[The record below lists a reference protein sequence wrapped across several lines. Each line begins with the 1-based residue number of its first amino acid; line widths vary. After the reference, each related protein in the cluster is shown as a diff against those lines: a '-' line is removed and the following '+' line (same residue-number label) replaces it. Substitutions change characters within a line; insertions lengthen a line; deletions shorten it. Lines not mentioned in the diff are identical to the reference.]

1 LVVSGPESSEK
12 ERRDLV
18 ARVLQSR
25 ALSSSHALQAF
36 LQFITD
42 RAVSGDLDAIKEKR
56 IGSEVLGRKDDYDPA
71 VDNIVRVRAHELRQK
86 LAKYFI
92 TEGADEPLIITIPK
106 GSYVPI
112 FIPRPCEAPLREA
125 ETPIAPAGAPAV
137 APNQPIQPPPKAWS
151 IPQWIPWSVSGIL
164 VAVLAFRAV
173 VPAGP
178 ATAPNNA
185 LASSSPIRDLWG
197 QFFHDNDRELT
208 FVSADS
214 GFALWQ
220 DMAGQ
225 NIELGEYITRKFV
238 QDSNPQLSE
247 VASRLVTSP
256 ADLTVA
262 LEMSEVSMAF
272 HGHTRHRYA
281 RDMTAGELR
290 TGNAVLMG
298 SRRSDPWVGLFE
310 PHMNFVLTMNNDTG
324 APNFHNRAPQQG
336 EVVDVTIPSRFD
348 SAGAEKHQMV
358 SYAVAALLP
367 NLAGTGFVLI
377 VEGLSMEGTAAVGDV
392 LTHPDKLAILLR
404 KLGHKPG
411 TPVKPFEV
419 LMKLTSVPGGF
430 AYPEVIASRS
440 PVP

>member
-1 LVVSGPESSEK
+1 LVASGPESSEREK
-12 ERRDLV
+12 RALV
-18 ARVLQSR
+18 GRVLQSR

-42 RAVSGDLDAIKEKR
+42 RAVCGDLDAIKEKR

-86 LAKYFI
+86 LAKYFS
-92 TEGADEPLIITIPK
+92 TDGADEPIVITIPK

-112 FIPRPCEAPLREA
+112 FMPRPSEAPPPEPGTVVA
-125 ETPIAPAGAPAV
+125 PAPIAPA
-137 APNQPIQPPPKAWS
+137 IPKAS
-151 IPQWIPWSVSGIL
+151 AIPQWIPWSACAIL
-164 VAVLAFRAV
+164 VAVLAVRAF
-173 VPAGP
+173 VPSGASSAG
-178 ATAPNNA
+178 NSA
-185 LASSSPIRDLWG
+185 LAASPPIRDLWA

-225 NIELGEYITRKFV
+225 NVELGEYITRKFV
-238 QDSNPQLSE
+238 QDSSPQLSE

-262 LEMSEVSMAF
+262 LEMAEVSSAF
-272 HGHTRHRYA
+272 RGHLRHRNA
-281 RDMTAGELR
+281 RDMTSGELR
-290 TGNAVLMG
+290 TGNAILLG
-298 SRRSDPWVGLFE
+298 SRRSNPWVGLFE
-310 PHMNFVLTMNNDTG
+310 PRMNFILTMNNDTG
-324 APNFHNRAPQQG
+324 APNFHNKAPQQG
-336 EVVDVTIPSRFD
+336 EVADFTIPSRFD

-392 LTHPDKLAILLR
+392 LTHPDKLAILLH

-411 TPVKPFEV
+411 TAVRPFEA

-430 AYPEVIASRS
+430 AYPEVIAARS
-440 PVP
+440 PTP

>member
-1 LVVSGPESSEK
+1 MVASGPESSEREK
-12 ERRDLV
+12 RDLV
-18 ARVLQSR
+18 GRVLQSK
-25 ALSSSHALQAF
+25 ALASSHALQAF

-86 LAKYFI
+86 LAKYFS
-92 TEGADEPLIITIPK
+92 TEGVDEPIVITIPK
-106 GSYVPI
+106 GSYVPV
-112 FIPRPCEAPLREA
+112 FIPRPSEAPPPREPEIA
-125 ETPIAPAGAPAV
+125 AAPAPASPAAPLA
-137 APNQPIQPPPKAWS
+137 PKATR

-164 VAVLAFRAV
+164 AAVLAFRAL
-173 VPAGP
+173 VPYP
-178 ATAPNNA
+178 SSSATKG
-185 LASSSPIRDLWG
+185 LASSPPIRDLWA

-214 GFALWQ
+214 GLALWQ

-225 NIELGEYITRKFV
+225 NVELGEYITRKFV
-238 QDSNPQLSE
+238 QDSNPQLGE

-262 LEMSEVSMAF
+262 LEMAEVGTAF
-272 HGHTRHRYA
+272 RGHVRHRYA

-290 TGNAVLMG
+290 TGNAILMG
-298 SRRSDPWVGLFE
+298 SRRSNPWVGLFE
-310 PHMNFVLTMNNDTG
+310 PHMNFILTMNNDTG
-324 APNFHNRAPQQG
+324 APNFHNKAPQQG
-336 EVVDVTIPSRFD
+336 ELSDFTIPSRFD

-411 TPVKPFEV
+411 TAVRPFEA

-430 AYPEVIASRS
+430 AYPEVIAARS
-440 PVP
+440 PAP